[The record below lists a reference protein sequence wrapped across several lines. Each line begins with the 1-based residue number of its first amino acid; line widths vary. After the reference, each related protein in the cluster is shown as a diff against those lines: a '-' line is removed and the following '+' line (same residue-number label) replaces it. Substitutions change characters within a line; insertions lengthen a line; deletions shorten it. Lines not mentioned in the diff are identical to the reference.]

1 MPAWFLECF
10 VSGRKTMRR
19 IPLAS
24 FPFTVGRGRNMSL
37 HLDSLDISRLHS
49 EFQSDGVRLYLQDMG
64 STNGT
69 FVNLQPIT
77 NKFLLT
83 HGDIIHFADME
94 FRLIQENIAESTDA
108 ELTMVGIGSLPNALP
123 QGLNELQE
131 LLGQA
136 MTTVV
141 LEAIVGSQ
149 DDKTYGYELLGRG
162 CHPSLPINPAALFQ
176 IAESGGLEVELSELF
191 RNKGVGQVCSQT
203 GNCKLFVNTHP
214 RELDNP
220 ARLLHSIELLHRDH
234 PLVKLVLEIHEEAAT
249 DLATMRLLKANLQS
263 LDVQLAY
270 DDFGAGQ
277 ARLLE
282 LVEVPPDYLKFDI
295 KFFQEVESASQF
307 RINMIRAL
315 LQICREEKIIAV
327 AEGVSSQTEV
337 DFCRSLGFELL
348 QGYFF
353 AAFLNGREPMSS
365 G

>member
-1 MPAWFLECF
+1 MPAWFLESF
-10 VSGRKTMRR
+10 VSGRKTLRR

-24 FPFTVGRGRNMSL
+24 FPFTVGRGQNMSL

-108 ELTMVGIGSLPNALP
+108 EMTMVGIGSLPSALP

-131 LLGQA
+131 LLNQS

-141 LEAIVGSQ
+141 LEPIVGSQ
-149 DDKTYGYELLGRG
+149 DGLHYGYELLGRG
-162 CHPSLPINPAALFQ
+162 CHPSLPIKPSALFQ
-176 IAESGGLEVELSELF
+176 IAESGGLEVDLSELF
-191 RNKGVGQVCSQT
+191 RNKGVGQACRQT
-203 GNCKLFVNTHP
+203 SNRKLFVNTHP

-220 ARLLHSIELLHRDH
+220 GRLLHSIELLHRDH
-234 PLVKLVLEIHEEAAT
+234 PSVNLVLEIHEQAAT

-263 LDVQLAY
+263 LDIELAY

-282 LVEVPPDYLKFDI
+282 LVEAPPDYLKFDI

-307 RINMIRAL
+307 RIHMVKAL
-315 LQICREEKIIAV
+315 LQICREEKITSV
-327 AEGVSSQTEV
+327 AEGVSSQIEV
-337 DFCRSLGFELL
+337 DFCRGLNFDLL

-353 AAFLNGREPMSS
+353 EKR
-365 G
+365 

>member
-1 MPAWFLECF
+1 
-10 VSGRKTMRR
+10 
-19 IPLAS
+19 
-24 FPFTVGRGRNMSL
+24 
-37 HLDSLDISRLHS
+37 
-49 EFQSDGVRLYLQDMG
+49 
-64 STNGT
+64 
-69 FVNLQPIT
+69 
-77 NKFLLT
+77 
-83 HGDIIHFADME
+83 
-94 FRLIQENIAESTDA
+94 
-108 ELTMVGIGSLPNALP
+108 
-123 QGLNELQE
+123 
-131 LLGQA
+131 
-136 MTTVV
+136 
-141 LEAIVGSQ
+141 
-149 DDKTYGYELLGRG
+149 
-162 CHPSLPINPAALFQ
+162 
-176 IAESGGLEVELSELF
+176 
-191 RNKGVGQVCSQT
+191 
-203 GNCKLFVNTHP
+203 
-214 RELDNP
+214 
-220 ARLLHSIELLHRDH
+220 
-234 PLVKLVLEIHEEAAT
+234 
-249 DLATMRLLKANLQS
+249 MRLLKANLQS